1 MSEARFF
8 AKLHSMK
15 KVKLSLFLTIIL
27 LIFSNLSFSQDV
39 DYHSMVTSTT
49 GVLVGGVSDANGKPL
64 QYASVYVLS
73 AKDSSMLTYSI
84 TDEKGNF
91 VISEI
96 PFGKSFLRIEYFG
109 YGSLQTAPFILSQN
123 NPIYKIQR
131 LKMDQEA
138 TSLEG
143 IEVVAQVEMLE
154 SNLDKTV
161 FNVESSITTEG
172 ATAVEVLE
180 EIPSVDVDLD
190 GNVTLRGS
198 ENVTI
203 LVDGKPSNLTLD
215 QIPANLIQ
223 SIEVITNPSARLEPD
238 GESGIL
244 NVVLKKRKA
253 SGFNGMVSLRG
264 STELFRNK
272 LKLGSYSGNLNF
284 NYSYNKI
291 NIFLNYDLRGHN
303 HYNGG
308 TTDRKS
314 WFGEDTTRLF
324 QENYGKF
331 GGYNH
336 NLRTGIDWSIN
347 DKNTLSFTFS
357 YNNNKNS
364 SFSDLNV
371 EDDSVRMDDYLPYE
385 KYLQHS
391 GGTGK
396 RNNYSGT
403 INYKKTFETKG
414 MELTADIYYTH
425 NDRMNLDTTFQD
437 YSYPFEHLDIS
448 QKSIT
453 NDKNTNASAQVDFV
467 TPVGKKGRIET
478 GYKVSYRS
486 VGEDYGFYEGND
498 TMPLTLDKTRSNNF
512 VFSEWI
518 NAAYFI
524 YSTSFWD
531 KLKVQAGV
539 RGEIANTTS
548 DLKSS
553 GEVHKRNYYNLFPSV
568 HVRYDITKEHSL
580 QLSYSRRVSRPNIWQ
595 LNPFMNVSDRQNYRC
610 GNPDLQPEFVNSVE
624 LGYLMAIKKSSI
636 SATVYYRQRN
646 NIISRYTQIM
656 QDTLDGEQHTYTLT
670 TYQNL
675 KSSQNFGIELV
686 YGQQLWKFWRISLS
700 GSFYRLIVNS
710 EDLIDDYLARDWT
723 WRVRLNQT
731 FNLPKD
737 WQIQLNFRYRAPSIT
752 TGSMGWGSGGVGQ
765 GKQSGNYGLDL
776 AIKKSFL
783 NKALVV
789 SLNCRN
795 LVNSYKNNIETY
807 SYRPNYGYHAHSI
820 RERGRLNIS
829 LAISYKINNYKRR
842 MEKNLGGEGEEMD
855 FEE

>member
-1 MSEARFF
+1 
-8 AKLHSMK
+8 
-15 KVKLSLFLTIIL
+15 
-27 LIFSNLSFSQDV
+27 
-39 DYHSMVTSTT
+39 MVTSTT
-49 GVLVGGVSDANGKPL
+49 GVLVGGVCDKNAKPL
-64 QYASVYVLS
+64 SYASVYVLNVPDS
-73 AKDSSMLTYSI
+73 AMITYAI
-84 TDEKGNF
+84 TDEMGRF
-91 VISEI
+91 VIEGI
-96 PFGKSFLRIEYFG
+96 PFGKAFLRIEYFG
-109 YGSLQTAPFILSQN
+109 YGTVYTQPFTLSQQ
-123 NPIYKIQR
+123 NPVFKIQR
-131 LKMDQEA
+131 IKMDQEA
-138 TSLEG
+138 TTLEG
-143 IEVVAQVEMLE
+143 VEIVAQVEMLE

-180 EIPSVDVDLD
+180 EIPSVDVDMD

-203 LVDGKPSNLTLD
+203 LVDGKPTHLTLD
-215 QIPANLIQ
+215 QIPAHLIQ

-244 NVVLKKRKA
+244 NVVLKKRKE

-264 STELFRNK
+264 SMELFRNK
-272 LKLGSYSGNLNF
+272 PKLGSYSGSLNF
-284 NYSYNKI
+284 NYSYDKI
-291 NIFLNYDLRGHN
+291 NFFFSYDFRGHN

-308 TTDRKS
+308 TTDRRS
-314 WFGEDTTRLF
+314 WFGTDTTRLF

-347 DKNTLSFTFS
+347 AKNTLSFTFS
-357 YNNNKNS
+357 YNNNRNS
-364 SFSDLNV
+364 SFSELGV
-371 EDDSVRMDDYLPYE
+371 EDDSVRMDELLPYE
-385 KYLQHS
+385 KYFQKS
-391 GGTGK
+391 GDLGT

-403 INYKKTFETKG
+403 ISYKKTFEKKG
-414 MELTADIYYTH
+414 QELTADIYYTH
-425 NDRMNLDTTFQD
+425 NDRNSTDSTFQD
-437 YSYPFEHLDIS
+437 FEFPAGHLDVTQRS
-448 QKSIT
+448 T
-453 NDKNTNASAQVDFV
+453 TVDRNTNASAQVDFV
-467 TPVGKKGRIET
+467 TPVGQKGRIET

-486 VGEDYGFYEGND
+486 VGEDYRYYEGD
-498 TMPLTLDKTRSNNF
+498 DSTEVALDPSRSNHF
-512 VFSEWI
+512 VFTEWI

-531 KLKVQAGV
+531 KLKLQAGV

-548 DLKSS
+548 DLKSA
-553 GEVHKRNYYNLFPSV
+553 GEIHKRNYYNLFPTL

-580 QLSYSRRVSRPNIWQ
+580 QVSYSRRVSRPNIWQ
-595 LNPFMNVSDRQNYRC
+595 LNPFLNVSDRQNYRC

-624 LGYLMAIKKSSI
+624 LGYLMTIKKSSL
-636 SATVYYRQRN
+636 SATLYYRHRN
-646 NIISRYTQIM
+646 NIISRYTEIL
-656 QDTLDGEQHTYTLT
+656 QDTLEGEEHTYTLT
-670 TYQNL
+670 TYRNL

-700 GSFYRLIVNS
+700 GSFYRLIINS
-710 EDLIDDYLARDWT
+710 EENIDDYLARDWT

-776 AIKKSFL
+776 GVKKSFL

-789 SLNCRN
+789 SLNIRN
-795 LVNSYKNNIETY
+795 LVNSYRNKIETY
-807 SYRPNYGYHAHSI
+807 SYRENYGYHAYSV

-829 LAISYKINNYKRR
+829 LSVSYKINNYKKRI
-842 MEKNLGGEGEEMD
+842 EKQLGNDDYPEDMGE
-855 FEE
+855 

>member
-1 MSEARFF
+1 MRLKGFLLFF
-8 AKLHSMK
+8 S
-15 KVKLSLFLTIIL
+15 FL
-27 LIFSNLSFSQDV
+27 LIFNNLVFSQNT
-39 DYHSMVTSTT
+39 DYNQLVTPTT
-49 GVLVGGVSDANGKPL
+49 GVLVGGVCDKNAKPL
-64 QYASVYVLS
+64 SYAGVYVLNVG
-73 AKDSSMLTYSI
+73 DSTLITYAI
-84 TDEKGNF
+84 TDLEGKF
-91 VISEI
+91 VIDAI
-96 PFGKSFLRIEYFG
+96 PFGKAFLKIEYFG
-109 YGSLQTAPFILSQN
+109 YATVYTQPFTLSQQ
-123 NPIYKIQR
+123 NPVYKIQR
-131 LKMDQEA
+131 IKMSQEA
-138 TSLEG
+138 TTLEG
-143 IEVVAQVEMLE
+143 VEIVAQVEMLE

-180 EIPSVDVDLD
+180 EIPSVDVDMD

-203 LVDGKPSNLTLD
+203 LVDGKPTHLTLD

-244 NVVLKKRKA
+244 NVVLKKRKE

-264 STELFRNK
+264 SMELFRNK
-272 LKLGSYSGNLNF
+272 PKLGSYSGNLNF
-284 NYSYNKI
+284 NYSYDKI
-291 NIFLNYDLRGHN
+291 NLFFSYDFRGHN

-308 TTDRKS
+308 TTDRRS
-314 WFGEDTTRLF
+314 WFGDDTTRLF

-347 DKNTLSFTFS
+347 AKNTLSFTFS
-357 YNNNKNS
+357 YNNNRNS
-364 SFSDLNV
+364 SFSELSV
-371 EDDSVRMDDYLPYE
+371 EDDSVRMDELLPYE
-385 KYLQHS
+385 KYFQKS
-391 GGTGK
+391 GDLGK

-414 MELTADIYYTH
+414 QELTADIYYTH
-425 NDRMNLDTTFQD
+425 NDRNSTDSTFQD
-437 YSYPFEHLDIS
+437 FEFPTGHLDVTQRSTTI
-448 QKSIT
+448 
-453 NDKNTNASAQVDFV
+453 DFNTNASAQVDFV

-478 GYKVSYRS
+478 GYKLSYRS
-486 VGEDYGFYEGND
+486 VGQDYRYYQGDDSTEVA
-498 TMPLTLDKTRSNNF
+498 LDPSRSNHF
-512 VFSEWI
+512 VFTEWI

-531 KLKVQAGV
+531 KLKLQAGL

-548 DLKSS
+548 DLKSA
-553 GEVHKRNYYNLFPSV
+553 GEVHKRNYYNVFPTV

-580 QLSYSRRVSRPNIWQ
+580 QVSYSRRVSRPSIWQ

-624 LGYLMAIKKSSI
+624 LGYLMTIKKSSL
-636 SATVYYRQRN
+636 SATLYYRHRN
-646 NIISRYTQIM
+646 NIISRYTEIL
-656 QDTLDGEQHTYTLT
+656 QDTLEGEEHTYTLT
-670 TYQNL
+670 TYRNL

-700 GSFYRLIVNS
+700 GSFYRMIINS
-710 EDLIDDYLARDWT
+710 EENIDDYLARDWT

-776 AIKKSFL
+776 GVKKSFL

-789 SLNCRN
+789 SLNIRN
-795 LVNSYKNNIETY
+795 LVNSYRNKIETY
-807 SYRPNYGYHAHSI
+807 SYRENYGYHAYSV

-829 LAISYKINNYKRR
+829 LSISYKINNYKKR
-842 MEKNLGGEGEEMD
+842 MEKQLDNDDYPEDMGE
-855 FEE
+855 

>member
-1 MSEARFF
+1 MRPKSF
-8 AKLHSMK
+8 L
-15 KVKLSLFLTIIL
+15 LLFSFL
-27 LIFSNLSFSQDV
+27 LIFNNLVFSQNT
-39 DYHSMVTSTT
+39 DYNQLVTPTT
-49 GVLVGGVSDANGKPL
+49 GVLVGGVCDMNAKPIA
-64 QYASVYVLS
+64 YAGVYVLNVGDS
-73 AKDSSMLTYSI
+73 ALITYAI
-84 TDEKGNF
+84 TDQEGKF
-91 VISEI
+91 VIDAI
-96 PFGKSFLRIEYFG
+96 PYGKAFLKIEYFG
-109 YGSLQTAPFILSQN
+109 YATVYTQPFTLSQQ
-123 NPIYKIQR
+123 NPVYKIQR
-131 LKMDQEA
+131 IKMSQEA
-138 TSLEG
+138 TTIDGVE
-143 IEVVAQVEMLE
+143 IVAQVEMLE
-154 SNLDKTV
+154 NNLDKTV

-180 EIPSVDVDLD
+180 EIPSVDVDMD

-203 LVDGKPSNLTLD
+203 LVDGKPTHLTLD

-244 NVVLKKRKA
+244 NVVLKKRKE

-264 STELFRNK
+264 SMELFRNK
-272 LKLGSYSGNLNF
+272 PKLGSYSGNLNF
-284 NYSYNKI
+284 NYSYDKI
-291 NIFLNYDLRGHN
+291 NLFFSYDFRGHN

-308 TTDRKS
+308 TTDRRS
-314 WFGEDTTRLF
+314 WFGDDTTRLF

-347 DKNTLSFTFS
+347 AKNTLSFTFS
-357 YNNNKNS
+357 YNNNRNS
-364 SFSDLNV
+364 SFSELSV
-371 EDDSVRMDDYLPYE
+371 EDDSVRMDELLPYE
-385 KYLQHS
+385 KYFQKS
-391 GGTGK
+391 GDLGK

-414 MELTADIYYTH
+414 QELTADIYYTH
-425 NDRMNLDTTFQD
+425 NDRNSTDSTFQD
-437 YSYPFEHLDIS
+437 FEFPTGHLDVTQRSTTI
-448 QKSIT
+448 
-453 NDKNTNASAQVDFV
+453 DFNTNASAQVDFV

-478 GYKVSYRS
+478 GYKLSYRS
-486 VGEDYGFYEGND
+486 VGQDYRYYQGDDSTEVA
-498 TMPLTLDKTRSNNF
+498 LDPSRSNHF
-512 VFSEWI
+512 VFTEWI

-531 KLKVQAGV
+531 KLKLQAGL

-548 DLKSS
+548 DLKSA
-553 GEVHKRNYYNLFPSV
+553 GEVHKRNYYNVFPTV

-580 QLSYSRRVSRPNIWQ
+580 QVSYSRRVSRPSIWQ

-624 LGYLMAIKKSSI
+624 LGYLMTIKKSSL
-636 SATVYYRQRN
+636 SATLYYRHRN
-646 NIISRYTQIM
+646 NIISRYTEIL
-656 QDTLDGEQHTYTLT
+656 QDTLEGEEHTYTLT
-670 TYQNL
+670 TYRNL

-700 GSFYRLIVNS
+700 GSFYRMIINS
-710 EDLIDDYLARDWT
+710 EENIDDYLARDWT

-776 AIKKSFL
+776 GVKKSFL

-789 SLNCRN
+789 SLNIRN
-795 LVNSYKNNIETY
+795 LVNSYRNKIETY
-807 SYRPNYGYHAHSI
+807 SYRENYGYHAYSV

-829 LAISYKINNYKRR
+829 LSISYKINNYKKR
-842 MEKNLGGEGEEMD
+842 MEKQLDNDDYPEDMGE
-855 FEE
+855 

>member
-1 MSEARFF
+1 MRLKGFLLFF
-8 AKLHSMK
+8 S
-15 KVKLSLFLTIIL
+15 FL
-27 LIFSNLSFSQDV
+27 LIFNNLVFSQNT
-39 DYHSMVTSTT
+39 DYNQLVTPTT
-49 GVLVGGVSDANGKPL
+49 GVLVGGVCDKNAKPL
-64 QYASVYVLS
+64 SYAGVYVLNVG
-73 AKDSSMLTYSI
+73 DSTLITYAI
-84 TDEKGNF
+84 TDLEGKF
-91 VISEI
+91 VIDAI
-96 PFGKSFLRIEYFG
+96 PFGKAFLKIEYFG
-109 YGSLQTAPFILSQN
+109 YATVYTQPFTLSQQ
-123 NPIYKIQR
+123 NPVYKIQR
-131 LKMDQEA
+131 IKMSQEA
-138 TSLEG
+138 TTLEG
-143 IEVVAQVEMLE
+143 VEIVAQVEMLE

-180 EIPSVDVDLD
+180 EIPSVDVDMD

-203 LVDGKPSNLTLD
+203 LVDGKPTHLTLD

-244 NVVLKKRKA
+244 NVVLKKRKE

-264 STELFRNK
+264 SMELFRNK
-272 LKLGSYSGNLNF
+272 PKLGSYSGNLNF
-284 NYSYNKI
+284 NYSYDKI
-291 NIFLNYDLRGHN
+291 NLFFSYDFRGHN

-308 TTDRKS
+308 TTDRRS
-314 WFGEDTTRLF
+314 WFGDDTTRLF

-347 DKNTLSFTFS
+347 AKNTLSFTFS
-357 YNNNKNS
+357 YNNNRNS
-364 SFSDLNV
+364 SFSELSV
-371 EDDSVRMDDYLPYE
+371 EDDSVRMDELLPYE
-385 KYLQHS
+385 KYFQKS
-391 GGTGK
+391 GDLGK

-414 MELTADIYYTH
+414 QELTADIYYTH
-425 NDRMNLDTTFQD
+425 NDRNSTDSTFQD
-437 YSYPFEHLDIS
+437 FEFPTGHLDVTQRSTTI
-448 QKSIT
+448 
-453 NDKNTNASAQVDFV
+453 DFNTNASAQVDFV

-478 GYKVSYRS
+478 GYKLSYRS
-486 VGEDYGFYEGND
+486 VGQDYRYYQGDDSTEVA
-498 TMPLTLDKTRSNNF
+498 LDPSRSNHF
-512 VFSEWI
+512 VFTEWI

-531 KLKVQAGV
+531 KLKIQAGV

-548 DLKSS
+548 DLKSA
-553 GEVHKRNYYNLFPSV
+553 GEVHKRNYYNLFPTV
-568 HVRYDITKEHSL
+568 HVRWDITKEHSL
-580 QLSYSRRVSRPNIWQ
+580 QVSYSRRVSRPNIWQ

-624 LGYLMAIKKSSI
+624 LGYLMTIKKSSL
-636 SATVYYRQRN
+636 SATLYYRHRN
-646 NIISRYTQIM
+646 NIISRYTEIL
-656 QDTLDGEQHTYTLT
+656 QDTLEGEEHTYTLT
-670 TYQNL
+670 TYRNL

-686 YGQQLWKFWRISLS
+686 YGQQLWKFWRITLS
-700 GSFYRLIVNS
+700 GSFYRLIINS
-710 EDLIDDYLARDWT
+710 EENIDDYLARDWT

-776 AIKKSFL
+776 GVKKSFL

-789 SLNCRN
+789 SLNIRN
-795 LVNSYKNNIETY
+795 LVNSYRNKIETY
-807 SYRPNYGYHAHSI
+807 SYRENYGYHAYSV

-829 LAISYKINNYKRR
+829 LSISYKINNYKKR
-842 MEKNLGGEGEEMD
+842 MEKQLDNDDYPEDMGD
-855 FEE
+855 

>member
-1 MSEARFF
+1 
-8 AKLHSMK
+8 
-15 KVKLSLFLTIIL
+15 
-27 LIFSNLSFSQDV
+27 
-39 DYHSMVTSTT
+39 MVTSTT
-49 GVLVGGVSDANGKPL
+49 GVLVGGVCDANAKPL
-64 QYASVYVLS
+64 AYAGVYVLNVPDS
-73 AKDSSMLTYSI
+73 ALITYAI
-84 TDEKGNF
+84 TDQEGKF
-91 VISEI
+91 VISGI
-96 PFGKSFLRIEYFG
+96 PFGKAFLRIEYFG
-109 YGSLQTAPFILSQN
+109 YGTVYTQPFTLSQQ
-123 NPIYKIQR
+123 NPVYKIQR
-131 LKMDQEA
+131 IKMTQEA
-138 TSLEG
+138 TTLEG
-143 IEVVAQVEMLE
+143 VEIVAQVEMLE

-180 EIPSVDVDLD
+180 EIPSVDVDMD

-203 LVDGKPSNLTLD
+203 LVDGKPTHLTLD
-215 QIPANLIQ
+215 QIPAHLIQ

-244 NVVLKKRKA
+244 NVVLKKRKE

-264 STELFRNK
+264 SMELFRNK
-272 LKLGSYSGNLNF
+272 PKLGSYSGSLNF
-284 NYSYNKI
+284 NYSYDKI
-291 NIFLNYDLRGHN
+291 NFFFSYDFRGHN

-308 TTDRKS
+308 TTDRRS
-314 WFGEDTTRLF
+314 WFGTDTTRLF

-347 DKNTLSFTFS
+347 AKNTLSFTFS
-357 YNNNKNS
+357 YNNNRNS
-364 SFSDLNV
+364 SFSELGV
-371 EDDSVRMDDYLPYE
+371 EDDSVRMDELLPYE
-385 KYLQHS
+385 KYFQKS
-391 GGTGK
+391 GDLGK

-403 INYKKTFETKG
+403 ISYKKTFEKKG
-414 MELTADIYYTH
+414 QELTADIYYTH
-425 NDRMNLDTTFQD
+425 NDRNSTDSTFQD
-437 YSYPFEHLDIS
+437 FEFPTDHLDITQRS
-448 QKSIT
+448 T
-453 NDKNTNASAQVDFV
+453 TVDRNTNASAQVDFV
-467 TPVGKKGRIET
+467 TPVGQKGRIET

-486 VGEDYGFYEGND
+486 VGEDYRYYEGD
-498 TMPLTLDKTRSNNF
+498 DSTEVALDPSRSNHF
-512 VFSEWI
+512 VFTEWI

-531 KLKVQAGV
+531 KLKLQAGV

-548 DLKSS
+548 DLKSA
-553 GEVHKRNYYNLFPSV
+553 GEIHKRNYYNLFPTL

-580 QLSYSRRVSRPNIWQ
+580 QVSYSRRVSRPNIWQ
-595 LNPFMNVSDRQNYRC
+595 LNPFLNVSDRQNYRC

-624 LGYLMAIKKSSI
+624 LGYLMTIKKSSL
-636 SATVYYRQRN
+636 SATLYYRHRN
-646 NIISRYTQIM
+646 NIISRYTEIL
-656 QDTLDGEQHTYTLT
+656 QDTVEGEEHTYTLT
-670 TYQNL
+670 TYRNL

-700 GSFYRLIVNS
+700 GSFYRLIINS
-710 EDLIDDYLARDWT
+710 EENIDDYLARDWT

-776 AIKKSFL
+776 GVKKSFL

-789 SLNCRN
+789 SLNIRN
-795 LVNSYKNNIETY
+795 LVNSFRNKIETY
-807 SYRPNYGYHAHSI
+807 SYRENYGYHAYSV

-829 LAISYKINNYKRR
+829 LSVSYKINNYKKRI
-842 MEKNLGGEGEEMD
+842 EKQLGTDDYPEDMGE
-855 FEE
+855 

>member
-1 MSEARFF
+1 
-8 AKLHSMK
+8 
-15 KVKLSLFLTIIL
+15 
-27 LIFSNLSFSQDV
+27 
-39 DYHSMVTSTT
+39 MVTSTT
-49 GVLVGGVSDANGKPL
+49 GVLVGGVCDKNAKPL
-64 QYASVYVLS
+64 SYASVYVLNVPDS
-73 AKDSSMLTYSI
+73 AMITYAI
-84 TDEKGNF
+84 TDQEGKF
-91 VISEI
+91 VIDGI
-96 PFGKSFLRIEYFG
+96 PFGKAFLRIEYFG
-109 YGSLQTAPFILSQN
+109 YGTVSTQPFTLSQQ
-123 NPIYKIQR
+123 NPVYKIQR
-131 LKMDQEA
+131 IKMDQEA
-138 TSLEG
+138 TTLEG
-143 IEVVAQVEMLE
+143 VEIVAQVEMLE

-180 EIPSVDVDLD
+180 EIPSVDVDMD

-203 LVDGKPSNLTLD
+203 LVDGKPTHLTLD
-215 QIPANLIQ
+215 QIPAHLIQ

-244 NVVLKKRKA
+244 NVVLKKRKE

-264 STELFRNK
+264 SMELFRNK
-272 LKLGSYSGNLNF
+272 PKLGSYSGSLNF
-284 NYSYNKI
+284 NYSYDKI
-291 NIFLNYDLRGHN
+291 NFFFSYDFRGHN

-308 TTDRKS
+308 TTDRRS
-314 WFGEDTTRLF
+314 WFGTDTTRLF

-347 DKNTLSFTFS
+347 AKNTLSFTFS
-357 YNNNKNS
+357 YNNNRNS
-364 SFSDLNV
+364 SFSELGV
-371 EDDSVRMDDYLPYE
+371 EDDSVRMDELLPYE
-385 KYLQHS
+385 KYFQKS
-391 GGTGK
+391 GDLGK

-403 INYKKTFETKG
+403 ISYKKTFEKKG
-414 MELTADIYYTH
+414 QELTADIYYTH
-425 NDRMNLDTTFQD
+425 NDRNSTDSTFQD
-437 YSYPFEHLDIS
+437 FEFPTDHLDITQRS
-448 QKSIT
+448 T
-453 NDKNTNASAQVDFV
+453 TVDRNTNASAQVDFV
-467 TPVGKKGRIET
+467 TPVGQKGRIET

-486 VGEDYGFYEGND
+486 VGEDYRYYEGD
-498 TMPLTLDKTRSNNF
+498 DSTEVALDPSRSNHF
-512 VFSEWI
+512 VFTEWI

-531 KLKVQAGV
+531 KLKLQAGV

-548 DLKSS
+548 DLKSA
-553 GEVHKRNYYNLFPSV
+553 GEIHKRNYYNLFPTL
-568 HVRYDITKEHSL
+568 HLRYDITKEHSL
-580 QLSYSRRVSRPNIWQ
+580 QVSYSRRVSRPNIWQ
-595 LNPFMNVSDRQNYRC
+595 LNPFLNVSDRQNYRC

-624 LGYLMAIKKSSI
+624 LGYLMTIKKSSL
-636 SATVYYRQRN
+636 SATLYYRHRN
-646 NIISRYTQIM
+646 NIISRYTEIL
-656 QDTLDGEQHTYTLT
+656 QDTLEGEEHTYTLT
-670 TYQNL
+670 TYRNL

-700 GSFYRLIVNS
+700 GSFYRLIINS
-710 EDLIDDYLARDWT
+710 EENIDDYLARDWT

-776 AIKKSFL
+776 GVKKSFL

-789 SLNCRN
+789 SLNIRN
-795 LVNSYKNNIETY
+795 LVNSYRNKIETY
-807 SYRPNYGYHAHSI
+807 SYRENYGYHAYSV

-829 LAISYKINNYKRR
+829 LSVSYKINNYKKRI
-842 MEKNLGGEGEEMD
+842 EKQLGTDDYPEDMGE
-855 FEE
+855 

>member
-1 MSEARFF
+1 MRLKGFLLFF
-8 AKLHSMK
+8 S
-15 KVKLSLFLTIIL
+15 FL
-27 LIFSNLSFSQDV
+27 LIFNNLVFSQNT
-39 DYHSMVTSTT
+39 DYNQLVTPTT
-49 GVLVGGVSDANGKPL
+49 GVLVGGVCDKNAKPL
-64 QYASVYVLS
+64 SYAGVYVLNVG
-73 AKDSSMLTYSI
+73 DSTLITYAI
-84 TDEKGNF
+84 TDLEGKF
-91 VISEI
+91 VIDAI
-96 PFGKSFLRIEYFG
+96 PFGKAFLKIEYFG
-109 YGSLQTAPFILSQN
+109 YATVYTQPFTLSQQ
-123 NPIYKIQR
+123 NPVYKIQR
-131 LKMDQEA
+131 IKMSQEA
-138 TSLEG
+138 TTLEG
-143 IEVVAQVEMLE
+143 VEIVAQVEMLE

-180 EIPSVDVDLD
+180 EIPSVDVDMD

-203 LVDGKPSNLTLD
+203 LVDGKPTHLTLD

-244 NVVLKKRKA
+244 NVVLKKRKE

-264 STELFRNK
+264 SMELFRNK
-272 LKLGSYSGNLNF
+272 PKLGSYSGNLNF
-284 NYSYNKI
+284 NYSYDKI
-291 NIFLNYDLRGHN
+291 NLFFSYDFRGHN

-308 TTDRKS
+308 TTDRRS
-314 WFGEDTTRLF
+314 WFGDDTTRLF

-347 DKNTLSFTFS
+347 AKNTLSFTFS
-357 YNNNKNS
+357 YNNNRNS
-364 SFSDLNV
+364 SFSELSV
-371 EDDSVRMDDYLPYE
+371 EDDSVRMRELLLYE
-385 KYLQHS
+385 KYFQKS
-391 GGTGK
+391 GDLGK

-403 INYKKTFETKG
+403 ISYKKTFEKKG
-414 MELTADIYYTH
+414 QELTADIYYTH
-425 NDRMNLDTTFQD
+425 NDRKSTDSTFQD
-437 YSYPFEHLDIS
+437 FEFPTDHLDITQRS
-448 QKSIT
+448 T
-453 NDKNTNASAQVDFV
+453 TVDRNTNASAQVDFV
-467 TPVGKKGRIET
+467 TPVGQKGRIET

-486 VGEDYGFYEGND
+486 VGEDYRYYEGD
-498 TMPLTLDKTRSNNF
+498 DSTEVALDPSRSNHF
-512 VFSEWI
+512 VFTEWI

-531 KLKVQAGV
+531 KLKLQAGV

-548 DLKSS
+548 DLKSA
-553 GEVHKRNYYNLFPSV
+553 GEIHKRNYYNLFPTL

-580 QLSYSRRVSRPNIWQ
+580 QVSYSRRVSRPNIWQ
-595 LNPFMNVSDRQNYRC
+595 LNPFLNVSDRQNYRC
-610 GNPDLQPEFVNSVE
+610 GNPDLQPEFANSVE
-624 LGYLMAIKKSSI
+624 LGYLMTIKKSSL
-636 SATVYYRQRN
+636 SATLYYRHRN
-646 NIISRYTQIM
+646 NIISRYTDIL
-656 QDTLDGEQHTYTLT
+656 QDTVAGEEHTYTLT
-670 TYQNL
+670 TYRNL

-700 GSFYRLIVNS
+700 GSFYRLIINS
-710 EDLIDDYLARDWT
+710 EEHIDDSLARDWT

-776 AIKKSFL
+776 GVKKSFL
-783 NKALVV
+783 NKSLVV
-789 SLNCRN
+789 SLNIRN
-795 LVNSYKNNIETY
+795 LVNSYKNKITT
-807 SYRPNYGYHAHSI
+807 SSGRGNYGYDAYSV

-829 LAISYKINNYKRR
+829 LSISYKINNYKKRI
-842 MEKNLGGEGEEMD
+842 EKQLDNDDYPEDMGE
-855 FEE
+855 

>member
-1 MSEARFF
+1 
-8 AKLHSMK
+8 
-15 KVKLSLFLTIIL
+15 
-27 LIFSNLSFSQDV
+27 
-39 DYHSMVTSTT
+39 MVTTTT
-49 GVLVGGVSDANGKPL
+49 GVLVGGVCDKNAKPL
-64 QYASVYVLS
+64 TYASVYVLNVG
-73 AKDSSMLTYSI
+73 DSTMITYAI
-84 TDEKGNF
+84 TDQEGKF
-91 VISEI
+91 VIDGI
-96 PFGKSFLRIEYFG
+96 PFGKAFLKIEYFG
-109 YGSLQTAPFILSQN
+109 YGTVYTQPFTLSQQ
-123 NPIYKIQR
+123 NPVYKIQR
-131 LKMDQEA
+131 IKMDQEA
-138 TSLEG
+138 TTLEG
-143 IEVVAQVEMLE
+143 VEIVAQVEMLE

-180 EIPSVDVDLD
+180 EIPSVDVDMD

-203 LVDGKPSNLTLD
+203 LVDGKPTHLTLD

-244 NVVLKKRKA
+244 NVVLKKRKE

-264 STELFRNK
+264 SMELFRNK
-272 LKLGSYSGNLNF
+272 PKLGSYSGSLNF
-284 NYSYNKI
+284 NYSYDKI
-291 NIFLNYDLRGHN
+291 NFFFSYDFRGHN

-308 TTDRKS
+308 TTDRRS
-314 WFGEDTTRLF
+314 WFGADTTRLF

-347 DKNTLSFTFS
+347 AKNTLSFTFS
-357 YNNNKNS
+357 YNNNRNS
-364 SFSDLNV
+364 SFSELSV
-371 EDDSVRMDDYLPYE
+371 EDDSVRMDELLPYE
-385 KYLQHS
+385 KYFQKS
-391 GGTGK
+391 GDLGK

-403 INYKKTFETKG
+403 ISYKKTFEKKG
-414 MELTADIYYTH
+414 QELTADIYYTH
-425 NDRMNLDTTFQD
+425 NDRNSTDSTFQD
-437 YSYPFEHLDIS
+437 FEFPAGHLDVTQRS
-448 QKSIT
+448 T
-453 NDKNTNASAQVDFV
+453 TMDRNTNASAQMDFV

-486 VGEDYGFYEGND
+486 VGEDYRYYEGD
-498 TMPLTLDKTRSNNF
+498 DSTEVALDPTRSNHF
-512 VFSEWI
+512 VFTEWI

-531 KLKVQAGV
+531 KLKLQAGV

-548 DLKSS
+548 DLKSA
-553 GEVHKRNYYNLFPSV
+553 GEIHKRNYYNLFPTL

-580 QLSYSRRVSRPNIWQ
+580 QVSYSRRVSRPNIWQ
-595 LNPFMNVSDRQNYRC
+595 LNPFLNVSDRQNYRC

-624 LGYLMAIKKSSI
+624 LGYLMTIKKSSL
-636 SATVYYRQRN
+636 SATLYYRHRN
-646 NIISRYTQIM
+646 NIISRYTEIL
-656 QDTLDGEQHTYTLT
+656 QDTLEGEEHTYTLT
-670 TYQNL
+670 TYRNL

-700 GSFYRLIVNS
+700 GSFYRLIINS
-710 EDLIDDYLARDWT
+710 EENIDDYLARDWT

-776 AIKKSFL
+776 GVKKSFL
-783 NKALVV
+783 NKSLVV
-789 SLNCRN
+789 SLNIRN
-795 LVNSYKNNIETY
+795 LVNSYRNKIETY
-807 SYRPNYGYHAHSI
+807 SYRENYGYHAYSV

-829 LAISYKINNYKRR
+829 LSISYKINNYKKR
-842 MEKNLGGEGEEMD
+842 MEKQFDNGDYPEDMGE
-855 FEE
+855 

>member
-1 MSEARFF
+1 MRLKGFLLFF
-8 AKLHSMK
+8 S
-15 KVKLSLFLTIIL
+15 FL
-27 LIFSNLSFSQDV
+27 LIFNNLVFSQNT
-39 DYHSMVTSTT
+39 DYNKLVTTTT
-49 GVLVGGVSDANGKPL
+49 GVLVGGVCDKNAKPL
-64 QYASVYVLS
+64 SYAGVYVLNVG
-73 AKDSSMLTYSI
+73 DSTLITYAI
-84 TDEKGNF
+84 TDLEGKF
-91 VISEI
+91 VIDAI
-96 PFGKSFLRIEYFG
+96 PFGKAFLKIEYFG
-109 YGSLQTAPFILSQN
+109 YATVYTQPFTLSQQ
-123 NPIYKIQR
+123 NPVYKIQR
-131 LKMDQEA
+131 IKMSQEA
-138 TSLEG
+138 TTLEG
-143 IEVVAQVEMLE
+143 VEIVAQVEMLE

-161 FNVESSITTEG
+161 FNVESSITTEA

-180 EIPSVDVDLD
+180 EIPSVDVDMD

-203 LVDGKPSNLTLD
+203 LVDGKPTHLTLD

-244 NVVLKKRKA
+244 NVVLKKRKE

-264 STELFRNK
+264 SMELFRNK
-272 LKLGSYSGNLNF
+272 PKLGSYSGNVNF
-284 NYSYNKI
+284 NYSYDKI
-291 NIFLNYDLRGHN
+291 NLFFSYDFRGHN
-303 HYNGG
+303 HFNGG
-308 TTDRKS
+308 TTDRRS
-314 WFGEDTTRLF
+314 WFGDDTTRLF

-347 DKNTLSFTFS
+347 AKNTLSFTFS
-357 YNNNKNS
+357 YNNNRNS
-364 SFSDLNV
+364 SFSELSV
-371 EDDSVRMDDYLPYE
+371 EDDSVRMDELLPYE
-385 KYLQHS
+385 KYFQKS
-391 GGTGK
+391 GDLGK

-414 MELTADIYYTH
+414 QELTADIYYTH
-425 NDRMNLDTTFQD
+425 NDRNSTDSTFQD
-437 YSYPFEHLDIS
+437 FEFPTGHLDVTQRSTTI
-448 QKSIT
+448 
-453 NDKNTNASAQVDFV
+453 DFNTNASAQVDFV

-478 GYKVSYRS
+478 GYKLSYRS
-486 VGEDYGFYEGND
+486 VGQDYRYYQGDDSTEVA
-498 TMPLTLDKTRSNNF
+498 LDPSRSNHF
-512 VFSEWI
+512 VFTEWI

-531 KLKVQAGV
+531 KLKLQAGL

-548 DLKSS
+548 DLKSA
-553 GEVHKRNYYNLFPSV
+553 GEVHKRNYYNVFPTV

-580 QLSYSRRVSRPNIWQ
+580 QVSYSRRVSRPSIWQ

-624 LGYLMAIKKSSI
+624 LGYLMTIKKSSL
-636 SATVYYRQRN
+636 SATLYYRHRN
-646 NIISRYTQIM
+646 NIISRYTEIL
-656 QDTLDGEQHTYTLT
+656 QDTLEGEEHTYTLT
-670 TYQNL
+670 TYRNL

-700 GSFYRLIVNS
+700 GSFYRMIINS
-710 EDLIDDYLARDWT
+710 EENIDDYLARDWT

-776 AIKKSFL
+776 GVKKSFL

-789 SLNCRN
+789 SLNIRN
-795 LVNSYKNNIETY
+795 LVNSYRNKIETY
-807 SYRPNYGYHAHSI
+807 SYRENYGYHAYSV

-829 LAISYKINNYKRR
+829 LSISYKINNYKKR
-842 MEKNLGGEGEEMD
+842 MEKQLDNDDYPEDMGE
-855 FEE
+855 

>member
-1 MSEARFF
+1 
-8 AKLHSMK
+8 
-15 KVKLSLFLTIIL
+15 
-27 LIFSNLSFSQDV
+27 
-39 DYHSMVTSTT
+39 MVTTTT
-49 GVLVGGVSDANGKPL
+49 GVLVGGVCDKNAKPL
-64 QYASVYVLS
+64 TYASVYVLNVG
-73 AKDSSMLTYSI
+73 DSTMITYAI
-84 TDEKGNF
+84 TDQEGKF
-91 VISEI
+91 VIDGI
-96 PFGKSFLRIEYFG
+96 PFGKAFLKIEYFG
-109 YGSLQTAPFILSQN
+109 YGTVYTQPFTLSQQ
-123 NPIYKIQR
+123 NPVYKIQR
-131 LKMDQEA
+131 IKMDQEA
-138 TSLEG
+138 TTLEG
-143 IEVVAQVEMLE
+143 VEIVAQVEMLE

-180 EIPSVDVDLD
+180 EIPSVDVDMD

-203 LVDGKPSNLTLD
+203 LVDGKPTHLTLD

-244 NVVLKKRKA
+244 NVVLKKRKE

-264 STELFRNK
+264 SMELFRNK
-272 LKLGSYSGNLNF
+272 PKLGSYSGSLNF
-284 NYSYNKI
+284 NYSYDKI
-291 NIFLNYDLRGHN
+291 NFFFSYDFRGHN

-308 TTDRKS
+308 TTDRRS
-314 WFGEDTTRLF
+314 WFGTDTTRLF

-347 DKNTLSFTFS
+347 AKNTLSFTFS
-357 YNNNKNS
+357 YNNNRNS
-364 SFSDLNV
+364 SFSELSV
-371 EDDSVRMDDYLPYE
+371 EDDSVRMDELLPYE
-385 KYLQHS
+385 KYFQKS
-391 GGTGK
+391 GDLGK

-403 INYKKTFETKG
+403 ISYKKTFEKKG
-414 MELTADIYYTH
+414 QELTADIYYTH
-425 NDRMNLDTTFQD
+425 NDRNSTDSTFQD
-437 YSYPFEHLDIS
+437 FEFPAGHLDVTQRS
-448 QKSIT
+448 T
-453 NDKNTNASAQVDFV
+453 TMDRNTNASAQVDFV

-486 VGEDYGFYEGND
+486 VGEDYRYYEGD
-498 TMPLTLDKTRSNNF
+498 DSTEVALDPTRSNHF
-512 VFSEWI
+512 VFTEWI

-531 KLKVQAGV
+531 KLKIQAGV

-548 DLKSS
+548 DLKSA
-553 GEVHKRNYYNLFPSV
+553 GEVHKRNYYNLFPTV
-568 HVRYDITKEHSL
+568 HVRWDITKEHSL
-580 QLSYSRRVSRPNIWQ
+580 QVSYSRRVSRPNIWQ
-595 LNPFMNVSDRQNYRC
+595 LNPFLNVSDRQNYRC

-624 LGYLMAIKKSSI
+624 LGYLMTIKKSSL
-636 SATVYYRQRN
+636 SATLYYRHRN
-646 NIISRYTQIM
+646 NIISRYTEIL
-656 QDTLDGEQHTYTLT
+656 QDTLEGEEHTYTLT
-670 TYQNL
+670 TYRNL

-700 GSFYRLIVNS
+700 GSFYRLIINS
-710 EDLIDDYLARDWT
+710 EENIDDYLARDWT

-737 WQIQLNFRYRAPSIT
+737 WQLQLNFRYRAPSIT

-776 AIKKSFL
+776 GVKKSFL
-783 NKALVV
+783 NKSLVV
-789 SLNCRN
+789 SLNIRN
-795 LVNSYKNNIETY
+795 LVNSYRNKIETY
-807 SYRPNYGYHAHSI
+807 SYRENYGYHAYSV

-829 LAISYKINNYKRR
+829 LSISYKINNYKKRL
-842 MEKNLGGEGEEMD
+842 EKQFDNGDYPEDMGE
-855 FEE
+855 

>member
-1 MSEARFF
+1 MRPKSF
-8 AKLHSMK
+8 L
-15 KVKLSLFLTIIL
+15 LLFSFL
-27 LIFSNLSFSQDV
+27 LIFNNLVFAQNT
-39 DYHSMVTSTT
+39 DYNQLVTPTT
-49 GVLVGGVSDANGKPL
+49 GVLVGGVCDMNAKPIA
-64 QYASVYVLS
+64 YAGVYVLNVGDS
-73 AKDSSMLTYSI
+73 ALITYAI
-84 TDEKGNF
+84 TDQEGKF
-91 VISEI
+91 VIDAI
-96 PFGKSFLRIEYFG
+96 PYGKAFLKIEYFG
-109 YGSLQTAPFILSQN
+109 YATVYTQPFTLSQQ
-123 NPIYKIQR
+123 NPVYKIQR
-131 LKMDQEA
+131 IKMTQEA
-138 TSLEG
+138 TTIDGVE
-143 IEVVAQVEMLE
+143 IVAQVEMLE
-154 SNLDKTV
+154 NNLDKTV

-180 EIPSVDVDLD
+180 EIPSVDVDMD

-203 LVDGKPSNLTLD
+203 LVDGKPTHLTLD

-244 NVVLKKRKA
+244 NVVLKKRKE

-264 STELFRNK
+264 SMELFRNK
-272 LKLGSYSGNLNF
+272 PKLGSYSGNLNF
-284 NYSYNKI
+284 NYSYDKI
-291 NIFLNYDLRGHN
+291 NLFFSYDFRGHN

-308 TTDRKS
+308 TTDRRS
-314 WFGEDTTRLF
+314 WFGDDTTRLF

-347 DKNTLSFTFS
+347 AKNTLSFTFS
-357 YNNNKNS
+357 YNNNRNS
-364 SFSDLNV
+364 SFSELSV
-371 EDDSVRMDDYLPYE
+371 EDDSVRMDELLPYE
-385 KYLQHS
+385 KYFQKS
-391 GGTGK
+391 GDLGK

-414 MELTADIYYTH
+414 QELTADIYYTH
-425 NDRMNLDTTFQD
+425 NDRNSTDSTFQD
-437 YSYPFEHLDIS
+437 FEFPTGHLDVTQRSTTI
-448 QKSIT
+448 
-453 NDKNTNASAQVDFV
+453 DFNTNASAQVDFV

-478 GYKVSYRS
+478 GYKLSYRS
-486 VGEDYGFYEGND
+486 VGQDYRYYQGDDSTEVV
-498 TMPLTLDKTRSNNF
+498 LDPSRSNHF
-512 VFSEWI
+512 VFTEWI

-531 KLKVQAGV
+531 KLKLQAGL

-548 DLKSS
+548 DLKSA
-553 GEVHKRNYYNLFPSV
+553 GEVHKRNYYNLFPTL

-580 QLSYSRRVSRPNIWQ
+580 QVSYSRRVSRPNIWQ
-595 LNPFMNVSDRQNYRC
+595 LNPFLNVSDRQNYRC

-624 LGYLMAIKKSSI
+624 LGYLMTIKKSSL
-636 SATVYYRQRN
+636 SATLYYRHRN
-646 NIISRYTQIM
+646 NIISRYTEIL
-656 QDTLDGEQHTYTLT
+656 QDTLEGEEHTYTLT
-670 TYQNL
+670 TYRNL

-700 GSFYRLIVNS
+700 GSFYRLIINS
-710 EDLIDDYLARDWT
+710 EENIDDYLARDWT

-776 AIKKSFL
+776 GVKKSFL

-789 SLNCRN
+789 SLNIRN
-795 LVNSYKNNIETY
+795 LVNSYRNKIETY
-807 SYRPNYGYHAHSI
+807 SYRENYGYHAYSV

-829 LAISYKINNYKRR
+829 LSVSYKINNYKKRI
-842 MEKNLGGEGEEMD
+842 EKQLGTDDYPEDMGE
-855 FEE
+855 

>member
-1 MSEARFF
+1 MRPKSFLLFF
-8 AKLHSMK
+8 S
-15 KVKLSLFLTIIL
+15 FL
-27 LIFSNLSFSQDV
+27 LIFNSLLFSQNT
-39 DYHSMVTSTT
+39 DYNQLVTPTT
-49 GVLVGGVSDANGKPL
+49 GVLVGGVCDMNAKPIA
-64 QYASVYVLS
+64 YAGVYVLNVGDS
-73 AKDSSMLTYSI
+73 ALITYAI
-84 TDEKGNF
+84 TDQEGKF
-91 VISEI
+91 VIDAI
-96 PFGKSFLRIEYFG
+96 PYGKAFLKIEYFG
-109 YGSLQTAPFILSQN
+109 YATVYTQPFTLSQQ
-123 NPIYKIQR
+123 NPVYKIQR
-131 LKMDQEA
+131 IKMSQEA
-138 TSLEG
+138 TTIDGVE
-143 IEVVAQVEMLE
+143 IVAQVEMLE

-180 EIPSVDVDLD
+180 EIPSVDVDMD

-203 LVDGKPSNLTLD
+203 LVDGKPTHLTLD

-244 NVVLKKRKA
+244 NVVLKKRKE

-264 STELFRNK
+264 SMEIFRNK
-272 LKLGSYSGNLNF
+272 PKLGSYSGNLNF
-284 NYSYNKI
+284 NYSYDKI
-291 NIFLNYDLRGHN
+291 NLFFSYDFRGHN

-308 TTDRKS
+308 TTDRRS
-314 WFGEDTTRLF
+314 WFGDDTTRLF

-347 DKNTLSFTFS
+347 AKNTLSFTFS
-357 YNNNKNS
+357 YNNNRNS
-364 SFSDLNV
+364 SFSELSV
-371 EDDSVRMDDYLPYE
+371 EDDSVRMDELLPYE
-385 KYLQHS
+385 KYFQKS
-391 GGTGK
+391 GDLGK
-396 RNNYSGT
+396 RNNYSGA

-414 MELTADIYYTH
+414 QELTADIYYTH
-425 NDRMNLDTTFQD
+425 NDRNSTDSTFQD
-437 YSYPFEHLDIS
+437 FEFPTGHLDVTQRSTTI
-448 QKSIT
+448 
-453 NDKNTNASAQVDFV
+453 DFNTNASAQVDFV

-478 GYKVSYRS
+478 GYKLSYRS
-486 VGEDYGFYEGND
+486 VGQDYRYYQGDDSTEVA
-498 TMPLTLDKTRSNNF
+498 LDPSRSNHF
-512 VFSEWI
+512 VFTEWI

-531 KLKVQAGV
+531 KLKLQAGL

-548 DLKSS
+548 DLKSA
-553 GEVHKRNYYNLFPSV
+553 GEVHKRNYYNVFPTV

-580 QLSYSRRVSRPNIWQ
+580 QVSYSRRVSRPSIWQ

-624 LGYLMAIKKSSI
+624 LGYLMTIKKSSL
-636 SATVYYRQRN
+636 SATLYYRHRN
-646 NIISRYTQIM
+646 NIISRYTEIL
-656 QDTLDGEQHTYTLT
+656 QDTLEGEEHTYTLT
-670 TYQNL
+670 TYRNL

-700 GSFYRLIVNS
+700 GSFYRMIINS
-710 EDLIDDYLARDWT
+710 EENIDDYLARDWT

-776 AIKKSFL
+776 GVKKSFL

-789 SLNCRN
+789 SLNIRN
-795 LVNSYKNNIETY
+795 LVNSYRNKIETY
-807 SYRPNYGYHAHSI
+807 SYRENYGYHAYSV

-829 LAISYKINNYKRR
+829 LSISYKINNYKKR
-842 MEKNLGGEGEEMD
+842 MEKQFDNGDYPEDMGE
-855 FEE
+855 

>member
-1 MSEARFF
+1 
-8 AKLHSMK
+8 
-15 KVKLSLFLTIIL
+15 
-27 LIFSNLSFSQDV
+27 
-39 DYHSMVTSTT
+39 MVTSTT
-49 GVLVGGVSDANGKPL
+49 GVLVGGVCDKNAKPL
-64 QYASVYVLS
+64 SYASVYVLNVPDS
-73 AKDSSMLTYSI
+73 ALITYAI
-84 TDEKGNF
+84 TDQEGKF
-91 VISEI
+91 VIDGI
-96 PFGKSFLRIEYFG
+96 PFGKAFLRIEYFG
-109 YGSLQTAPFILSQN
+109 YGTVSTQPFTLSQQ
-123 NPIYKIQR
+123 NPVYKIQR
-131 LKMDQEA
+131 IKMDQEA
-138 TSLEG
+138 TTLDGVE
-143 IEVVAQVEMLE
+143 IVAQVEMLE

-180 EIPSVDVDLD
+180 EIPSVDVDMD

-203 LVDGKPSNLTLD
+203 LVDGKPTHLTLD
-215 QIPANLIQ
+215 QIPAHLIQ

-244 NVVLKKRKA
+244 NVVLKKRKE

-264 STELFRNK
+264 SMELFRNK
-272 LKLGSYSGNLNF
+272 PKLGSYSGSLNF
-284 NYSYNKI
+284 NYSYDKI
-291 NIFLNYDLRGHN
+291 NFFFSYDFRGHN

-308 TTDRKS
+308 TTDRRS
-314 WFGEDTTRLF
+314 WFGTDTTRLF

-347 DKNTLSFTFS
+347 AKNTLSFTFS
-357 YNNNKNS
+357 YNNNRNS
-364 SFSDLNV
+364 SFSELGV
-371 EDDSVRMDDYLPYE
+371 EDDSVRMDELLPYE
-385 KYLQHS
+385 KYFQKS
-391 GGTGK
+391 GDLGK

-403 INYKKTFETKG
+403 ISYKKTFEKKG
-414 MELTADIYYTH
+414 QELTADIYYTH
-425 NDRMNLDTTFQD
+425 NDRNSTDSTFQD
-437 YSYPFEHLDIS
+437 FEFPTDHLDITQRS
-448 QKSIT
+448 T
-453 NDKNTNASAQVDFV
+453 TVDRNTNASAQVDFV
-467 TPVGKKGRIET
+467 TPVGQKGRIET

-486 VGEDYGFYEGND
+486 VGEDYRYYEGD
-498 TMPLTLDKTRSNNF
+498 DSTEVALDPSRSNHF
-512 VFSEWI
+512 VFTEWI

-531 KLKVQAGV
+531 KLKLQAGV

-548 DLKSS
+548 DLKSA
-553 GEVHKRNYYNLFPSV
+553 GEIHKRNYYNLFPTL

-580 QLSYSRRVSRPNIWQ
+580 QVSYSRRVSRPNIWQ
-595 LNPFMNVSDRQNYRC
+595 LNPFLNVSDRQNYRC

-624 LGYLMAIKKSSI
+624 LGYLMTIKKSSL
-636 SATVYYRQRN
+636 SATLYYRHRN
-646 NIISRYTQIM
+646 NIISRYTEIL
-656 QDTLDGEQHTYTLT
+656 QDTLEGEEHTYTLT
-670 TYQNL
+670 TYRNL

-700 GSFYRLIVNS
+700 GSFYRLIINS
-710 EDLIDDYLARDWT
+710 EENIDDYLARDWT

-776 AIKKSFL
+776 GVKKSFL

-789 SLNCRN
+789 SLNIRN
-795 LVNSYKNNIETY
+795 LVNSYRNKIETY
-807 SYRPNYGYHAHSI
+807 SYRENYGYHAYSV

-829 LAISYKINNYKRR
+829 LSVSYKINNYKKRI
-842 MEKNLGGEGEEMD
+842 EKQLGTDDYPEDMGE
-855 FEE
+855 

>member
-1 MSEARFF
+1 MRPKSF
-8 AKLHSMK
+8 L
-15 KVKLSLFLTIIL
+15 LLFSFL
-27 LIFSNLSFSQDV
+27 LIFNNLVFSQNT
-39 DYHSMVTSTT
+39 DYNQLVTLTT
-49 GVLVGGVSDANGKPL
+49 GVLVGGVCDMNAKPIA
-64 QYASVYVLS
+64 YAGVYVLNVGDS
-73 AKDSSMLTYSI
+73 ALITYAI
-84 TDEKGNF
+84 TDQEGKF
-91 VISEI
+91 VIDAI
-96 PFGKSFLRIEYFG
+96 PFGKAFLKIEYFG
-109 YGSLQTAPFILSQN
+109 YATVYTQPFTLSQQ
-123 NPIYKIQR
+123 NPVYKIQR
-131 LKMDQEA
+131 IKMTQEA
-138 TSLEG
+138 TTIDGVE
-143 IEVVAQVEMLE
+143 IVAQVEMLE
-154 SNLDKTV
+154 NNLDKTV

-180 EIPSVDVDLD
+180 EIPSVDVDMD

-203 LVDGKPSNLTLD
+203 LVDGKPTHLTLD

-244 NVVLKKRKA
+244 NVVLKKRKE

-264 STELFRNK
+264 SMEFFRNK
-272 LKLGSYSGNLNF
+272 PKLGSYSGNLNF
-284 NYSYNKI
+284 NYSYDKI
-291 NIFLNYDLRGHN
+291 NLFFSYDFRGHN

-308 TTDRKS
+308 TTERGSK
-314 WFGEDTTRLF
+314 FGEDSTQLF

-347 DKNTLSFTFS
+347 AKNTLSFTFS
-357 YNNNKNS
+357 YNNNRNS
-364 SFSDLNV
+364 SFSELSV
-371 EDDSVRMDDYLPYE
+371 EDDSVLVDEMMIPYNIPYE
-385 KYLQHS
+385 KYLQNS
-391 GGTGK
+391 GSLGK

-414 MELTADIYYTH
+414 QELTADIYYTH
-425 NDRMNLDTTFQD
+425 NDRINIDSTFQD
-437 YSYPFEHLDIS
+437 FEFPVQHLDITQRS
-448 QKSIT
+448 T
-453 NDKNTNASAQVDFV
+453 TTDFNTNASAQVDFV

-478 GYKVSYRS
+478 GYKLSYRS
-486 VGEDYGFYEGND
+486 VGEDYRFYQGDDSTEVA
-498 TMPLTLDKTRSNNF
+498 LDPTRSNHF
-512 VFSEWI
+512 VFTEWI

-531 KLKVQAGV
+531 KLKIQAGL

-548 DLKSS
+548 DLKSA
-553 GEVHKRNYYNLFPSV
+553 GEVHKRNYYNLFPTV

-580 QLSYSRRVSRPNIWQ
+580 QVSYSRRVSRPNIWQ
-595 LNPFMNVSDRQNYRC
+595 LNPFLNVSDRQNYRC

-624 LGYLMAIKKSSI
+624 LGYLMTIKKSSL
-636 SATVYYRQRN
+636 SATLYYRQRN
-646 NIISRYTQIM
+646 NIISRYTEIL
-656 QDTLDGEQHTYTLT
+656 QDTLEGEEHTYTLT
-670 TYQNL
+670 TYRNL

-700 GSFYRLIVNS
+700 GSFYRMIINS
-710 EDLIDDYLARDWT
+710 EENIADYLARDWT

-737 WQIQLNFRYRAPSIT
+737 WQLQLNFRYRAPSIT

-776 AIKKSFL
+776 GVKKSFL

-789 SLNCRN
+789 SLNIRN
-795 LVNSYKNNIETY
+795 LVSSYRNKIETY
-807 SYRPNYGYHAHSI
+807 SYRENYGYHAYSV
-820 RERGRLNIS
+820 RERGRFNIS
-829 LAISYKINNYKRR
+829 LSISYKINNYKKR
-842 MEKNLGGEGEEMD
+842 MEKQLDNDDYPEDMGE
-855 FEE
+855 